1 MTEKTFQSK
10 SRTVQ
15 GKNGGSTLDWI
26 LANKPDNVKQTKA
39 EWTETGADHAIVWA
53 IKEMR
58 ESFRKKQMTRKRIW
72 KKFEMEELKKEANKL
87 EWEVTEELT
96 SRGSI
101 EAAVLNLESTIKL
114 VMEKVAPM
122 KTIEKKRKKSR
133 WISQELKSLIERVKR
148 IRLSYMKTSCVKKK
162 EEWKAEKRQLG
173 REVRQ
178 AKKSYT
184 RKGIEDK
191 HKCSKTLWQGVKD
204 LEGWTQQG

>member
-1 MTEKTFQSK
+1 MTEKTFKSK

-15 GKNGGSTLDWI
+15 GKEGGSTIDWI
-26 LANKPDNVKQTKA
+26 LTNKPESIVKTKA
-39 EWTETGADHAIVWA
+39 EWTGSGADHAIVWA

-87 EWEVTEELT
+87 EWEVTGELT

-101 EAAVLNLESTIKL
+101 EAAVINLESKIKL

-133 WISQELKSLIERVKR
+133 WLSQELKSRMEKVKR
-148 IRLSYMKTSCVKKK
+148 IRLSYMETGCAEKK
-162 EEWKAEKRQLG
+162 EE
-173 REVRQ
+173 
-178 AKKSYT
+178 
-184 RKGIEDK
+184 
-191 HKCSKTLWQGVKD
+191 
-204 LEGWTQQG
+204 